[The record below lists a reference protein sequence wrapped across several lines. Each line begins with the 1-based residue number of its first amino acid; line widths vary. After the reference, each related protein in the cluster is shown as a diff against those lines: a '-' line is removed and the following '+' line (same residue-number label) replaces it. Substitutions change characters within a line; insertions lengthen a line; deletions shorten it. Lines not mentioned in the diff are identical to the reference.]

1 MFDPDLEE
9 YRRDAERDA
18 IYDDYRVLVG
28 VVFSIKTSAKSR
40 DEAESEAYDMI
51 EEALRGKHFDYDFKV
66 FESERLA

>member
-1 MFDPDLEE
+1 MFDPDMEE

-40 DEAESEAYDMI
+40 DEAESEAYDTI
-51 EEALRGKHFDYDFKV
+51 EEALRGKHLDYDFKV
-66 FESERLA
+66 FETEKWE

>member
-1 MFDPDLEE
+1 MYDPDMEE

-18 IYDDYRVLVG
+18 IYDDYMVHIGLG
-28 VVFSIKTSAKSR
+28 FSIPVSAKNK
-40 DEAESEAYDMI
+40 DDAESEAYDMI